1 MGWPSAKPEQYQ
13 IVEAILNRD
22 VFVILP
28 TGYGK
33 SACYQ
38 CLPLLH
44 KKMYPSK
51 APIIVLVVSPLRA
64 LIKDQVKLY
73 FSFYMGELL
82 LSFHI
87 IVCLI
92 IQSITALL
100 SHEWRV
106 STWIGKSLMWSAL
119 LIREDSV
126 HFQMFNNFVQ
136 LFWKAWW
143 IV

>member
-1 MGWPSAKPEQYQ
+1 MRVSLKRTCVSTQRKQPIPANCKATIKSKITEVFQEMGWPSAKPEQNQ

-22 VFVILP
+22 VSVILP

-38 CLPLLH
+38 CCLLH

-82 LSFHI
+82 LSLKQ
-87 IVCLI
+87 V
-92 IQSITALL
+92 
-100 SHEWRV
+100 
-106 STWIGKSLMWSAL
+106 SAL
-119 LIREDSV
+119 TKKKVLKHAV
-126 HFQMFNNFVQ
+126 FLKMMK
-136 LFWKAWW
+136 L
-143 IV
+143 

>member
-1 MGWPSAKPEQYQ
+1 M
-13 IVEAILNRD
+13 
-22 VFVILP
+22 ILP

-51 APIIVLVVSPLRA
+51 APIIVLVVSPLRS

-82 LSFHI
+82 LSLKQ
-87 IVCLI
+87 V
-92 IQSITALL
+92 
-100 SHEWRV
+100 
-106 STWIGKSLMWSAL
+106 SAL
-119 LIREDSV
+119 TKKR
-126 HFQMFNNFVQ
+126 F
-136 LFWKAWW
+136 
-143 IV
+143 